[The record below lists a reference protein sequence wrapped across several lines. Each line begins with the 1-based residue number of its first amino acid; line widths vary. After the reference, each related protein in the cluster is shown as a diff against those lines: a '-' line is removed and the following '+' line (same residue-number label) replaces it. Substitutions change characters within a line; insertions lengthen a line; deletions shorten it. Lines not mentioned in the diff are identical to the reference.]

1 MRTVSLGNVAKAH
14 PPVVRLRVGRRD
26 GRSDGQRF
34 GSHVADG
41 PMTSFDL
48 IFEMFALLLGLSIAE
63 LLGGLARSWQ
73 IRKGAIV
80 TGATAIRIGWLVP
93 LLALLLL
100 IEQSRFWVLAFAVR
114 EYLTFNQI
122 TLLAILVIVG
132 GYFAI
137 STFVFPDQPRDWPVF
152 DAYFQ
157 HSKRTVV
164 GGLILV
170 NLTTLLFAIVLAARG
185 APIAALPMADNSVSL
200 AAGLIYVPVLGLLW
214 LATSYRASLSLL
226 LLANALLLT
235 MVNAPWLLA
244 QLG

>member
-1 MRTVSLGNVAKAH
+1 M
-14 PPVVRLRVGRRD
+14 
-26 GRSDGQRF
+26 
-34 GSHVADG
+34 
-41 PMTSFDL
+41 
-48 IFEMFALLLGLSIAE
+48 
-63 LLGGLARSWQ
+63 
-73 IRKGAIV
+73 
-80 TGATAIRIGWLVP
+80 
-93 LLALLLL
+93 
-100 IEQSRFWVLAFAVR
+100 
-114 EYLTFNQI
+114 
-122 TLLAILVIVG
+122 IVG

-214 LATSYRASLSLL
+214 LATSYRVSLSLL